1 MIFKGFSTQL
11 FSAVVFDDVAVPRP
25 IQQVLICSVTG
36 LSQNTPVTWI
46 GPDNNEISSSDSSN
60 YVVEQGNYDA
70 GDKISTLTIK
80 LAKVATLSLESV
92 FKCKLKSAIYPT
104 HSPDVEKE
112 MTLTFLELG
121 TSKV

>member
-1 MIFKGFSTQL
+1 MIFNGFSTQL

-25 IQQVLICSVTG
+25 IQQELICSVTG

-46 GPDNNEISSSDSSN
+46 GPDDNEISSSDSSN
-60 YVVEQGNYDA
+60 YAIEQGNYDA

>member
-46 GPDNNEISSSDSSN
+46 GPDDNEISSSDSSN
-60 YVVEQGNYDA
+60 YAIEQGNYDA

-104 HSPDVEKE
+104 HSPDVVKE

-121 TSKV
+121 TSQV